1 MRVSALSKS
10 YFGQSTITELI
21 GPIIPRP
28 VYSAGDPA
36 RRVADPGL
44 PWPWLRRSR
53 VALHR
58 QRVLAWRWGEIPLL
72 FDLQQL

>member
-21 GPIIPRP
+21 GPIIPRT
-28 VYSAGDPA
+28 VSSADDPA

-44 PWPWLRRSR
+44 LGRGFDEAESHYIASGCWRGGGVRS
-53 VALHR
+53 LCSS
-58 QRVLAWRWGEIPLL
+58 I
-72 FDLQQL
+72 FNS